1 MERTGLANP
10 HDPTQPDSPR
20 GRVLIVD
27 DTPANLA
34 LLAEMLI
41 NRGYDVSVATN
52 GQRALALVDA
62 APPDLIMLD
71 VAMPDM
77 DGYEVCR
84 RLQAH
89 PSTAWIPII
98 FLSAHDEAA
107 DKIAGFKAGGRD
119 YVTKPF
125 HVEEVMARV
134 ETQLTIARLTNE
146 LTRRNEELAR
156 RNEELLASQRRTAMV
171 FAAFS
176 DLLPGQ
182 VLDGKYVLG
191 EKIGAGGFGTVFRAK
206 HIDLERA
213 VAVKVFRPAPGNDTL
228 VGLARFRAEGVRACR
243 LEHPNIV
250 AVLDSGT
257 TTDGG
262 IAYLVMELLE
272 GRSLAEEMA
281 QCGSMTVARCLE
293 IAVPVC
299 RALAEAAS
307 RQMVHRDIKPSNVF
321 LHHGRDGEVVK
332 LVDFGIAKL
341 FGEPDVPGEDLTVSG
356 GIVGSP
362 AYMSPERLLGDAY
375 DDRSDVYSV
384 GVMIYQ
390 MLSGR
395 MPFEQ
400 KSGYHATAVR
410 SLVDEPVPLAERVAD
425 LPSGLEVIIMSAIA
439 RDARRRPTA
448 ASLETALLAFASRSA
463 PAAHAAG

>member
-1 MERTGLANP
+1 MVPTGLANP

-34 LLAEMLI
+34 LLAEMLM
-41 NRGYDVSVATN
+41 NRGYEVSVATS
-52 GQRALALVDA
+52 GQRALGLVEA

-71 VAMPDM
+71 VSMPDM

-89 PSTAWIPII
+89 PSTARIPII

-107 DKIAGFKAGGRD
+107 DKIAGFHAGGRD

-134 ETQLTIARLTNE
+134 ETQLTIARLANE
-146 LTRRNEELAR
+146 LTRRNEELSR
-156 RNEELLASQRRTAMV
+156 RNEELLASQRRTDLV

-176 DLLPGQ
+176 ELLPGK
-182 VLDGKYVLG
+182 VLDGKYLLG

-206 HIDLERA
+206 HLDLERA
-213 VAVKVFRPAPGNDTL
+213 VAVKVFRPSPGNDTL
-228 VGLARFRAEGVRACR
+228 IGLARFRAEGVRACR

-257 TTDGG
+257 TDGG

-272 GRSLAEEMA
+272 GRSLAEELA
-281 QCGSMTVARCLE
+281 QSGPMSVARCIE

-321 LHHGRDGEVVK
+321 LHRGRDGEVVK

-341 FGEPDVPGEDLTVSG
+341 FGEPELPDEDLTRSG
-356 GIVGSP
+356 AIVGSP
-362 AYMSPERLLGDAY
+362 AYMSPERLLGDPY
-375 DDRSDVYSV
+375 DDRSDVYSL
-384 GVMIYQ
+384 GVVIYQ
-390 MLSGR
+390 MVSGR
-395 MPFEQ
+395 MPFEA
-400 KSGYHATAVR
+400 KSGSRAMAVR
-410 SLVDEPVPLAERVAD
+410 SLVEAPVPLAERVAD
-425 LPSGLEVIIMSAIA
+425 LPPGLDAIVMSALA
-439 RDARRRPTA
+439 RDPARRPMA
-448 ASLETALLAFASRSA
+448 ASLAVALLAFASSGA
-463 PAAHAAG
+463 FAARASS